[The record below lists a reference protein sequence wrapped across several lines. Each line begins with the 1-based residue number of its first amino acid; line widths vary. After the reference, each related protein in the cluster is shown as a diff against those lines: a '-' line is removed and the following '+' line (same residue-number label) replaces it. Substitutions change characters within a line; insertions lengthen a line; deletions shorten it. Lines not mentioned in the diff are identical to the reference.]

1 MARGGF
7 GVTRIPRRGTAP
19 PGGIRA
25 PEAPVPRPIS
35 GPSRAPVPTETPT
48 PPAGAEVP
56 LPPDSP
62 RPAEVQKTLESF
74 RNEILA
80 TVIQALSQSPAV
92 RTGSHAQD
100 SSRRSKSRRRR
111 RRHSSGS
118 SSSSS
123 SGSSDLSVHVEDEG
137 PLRPIPLAGPP
148 VIQCSDD
155 RFTRILDYHTY
166 RLRNRSA
173 TYGIREARKMGR
185 VARNMHSFAG
195 FQSFSGK
202 EGLKVFTWLRKF
214 VKVCDDNGVSEGMAL
229 YLIPHFLSED
239 AELRYTRILPDS
251 TSASD
256 GSIVRSYPEA
266 VNWFL
271 ETYAEPHTLALAQDR
286 FSRATKEPE
295 ETIEAFAVRLRGLTE
310 LCGNV
315 HTEGTMKQQLIQG
328 LPEYLRTNA
337 FVYNFP
343 ERTYQQLVTFTS
355 GKYKAAT
362 DVIRMAQGSGMSSK
376 SGPSGPTRRSADL
389 APKRT
394 VDSSSVLAVNPVGPI
409 KILKGPHDKEAEKA
423 ESDQAYGFTGP
434 TQRFVGV
441 RAVDSRRPYRCYLCW
456 KSGHMAHQ
464 CDTLTEA
471 QRKAVCKTR
480 DSFMA
485 ATRGRSQST
494 EADAL
499 ADHRFHRKIR
509 VALVQAICEGINV
522 SDDEVDEMPPFPEK
536 EGLRETEPSGNEL
549 RGLDPKDPVPTVP
562 TVSAHLLLRLL
573 LPLISRGSF
582 RARLYLTHWC
592 VHRAQGRPLPAYLP

>member
-7 GVTRIPRRGTAP
+7 GVTRIPRRGMAP

-328 LPEYLRTNA
+328 LPEYLRTDA

-343 ERTYQQLVTFTS
+343 ERTYQKLVTFTS

-362 DVIRMAQGSGMSSK
+362 DVIRMAQGSGVSSK

-562 TVSAHLLLRLL
+562 TVSAHLLLR
-573 LPLISRGSF
+573 
-582 RARLYLTHWC
+582 
-592 VHRAQGRPLPAYLP
+592 